1 MTKMCHTD
9 AEEFIY
15 SIYYIAEYN
24 IEMHLL
30 PLGGGKI
37 EKAETERRKW
47 TQYNFSNLSLFDMLK

>member
-15 SIYYIAEYN
+15 SIYHIAEYN

-37 EKAETERRKW
+37 EKAETERRK
-47 TQYNFSNLSLFDMLK
+47 